1 MTTFNVERFKSALT
15 NGGARPNQ
23 FAVQLSFPT
32 YVAAQSIAVARAP
45 FLVNIAELPGQTVN
59 PAIVQYRGREV
70 KFAGDR
76 IFAPYT
82 ITVMNDAEM
91 SIRNGMEQWMGGME
105 DNAAKFGRLQP
116 SEYQRDIDVLQLDRN
131 GNILKSYKL
140 VNAFPVDLSPVAL
153 DFGANDQ
160 ISQFTV
166 TFQYQHFTTSSNPL
180 GGIVDFGGIFRGAAA
195 GGAAN
200 AA

>member
-105 DNAAKFGRLQP
+105 DNAAKIGRLQP

-180 GGIVDFGGIFRGAAA
+180 GGIVNFGGIFRG
-195 GGAAN
+195 
-200 AA
+200 